1 MKECFEFV
9 LHRIGALLGSD
20 LADPLILPSSGDRLL
35 TFPLR
40 MGERF
45 LDVNILAGLHGPNR
59 RQAVPMVAG
68 RDDDGVDV
76 GVFDEFAKIG
86 RCFRI
91 GKSGFGF
98 RNAGR
103 VRIGQSDDLHAGN
116 FGETPHEFVGSSA
129 ATEKC
134 KSDLV
139 VGRRMGSEAAGES
152 CGTKGRLGEE
162 LTSSQFGGFHGEECN
177 RKQKGSGGMGQ
188 GPADGQGTC
197 LWAGSGDGSGRG
209 QESFPGTVTGILQRH
224 GDPRVGR
231 WSYRIAQEFHAG
243 LSWRTPPLFA
253 VATHTRA
260 NDIFP
265 SRLATLGAWHDVVE
279 AQLAHRSGLTAVLA
293 AMGVA
298 GKERFSVETD
308 SRFRD
313 AIVEN
318 ESDDSG
324 YLQFPRRGFDVI
336 FAELFFH
343 RVQVGKLAPIF
354 EVVVDVLIVLDRDHL
369 GTATVQ
375 ERHGT
380 THIDHTDGHIKSIQ
394 NQHTAI

>member
-1 MKECFEFV
+1 MEESFEFL
-9 LHRIGALLGSD
+9 LHRVGALLGSD
-20 LADPLILPSSGDRLL
+20 LADPLIFPSSGDRLL

-40 MGERF
+40 MGERL
-45 LDVNILAGLHGPNR
+45 LDVNILAGLHGPDR
-59 RQAVPMVAG
+59 RKAVPMVARG
-68 RDDDGVDV
+68 HDDRVDV
-76 GVFDEFAKIG
+76 RVFDEFAKIG
-86 RCFRI
+86 RCFGI

-103 VRIGQSDDLHAGN
+103 VRIGQSDNLHTGN
-116 FGETPHEFVGSSA
+116 LGEAAHEFVGSSA
-129 ATEKC
+129 ATEEC
-134 KSDLV
+134 ESDFV
-139 VGRRMGSEAAGES
+139 VGRRMGSEATGEPGS
-152 CGTKGRLGEE
+152 TKGRLGEE
-162 LTSSQFGGFHGEECN
+162 LTSSQFEGFHGEECN
-177 RKQKGSGGMGQ
+177 RGQKGFRVGWSRGL
-188 GPADGQGTC
+188 PR
-197 LWAGSGDGSGRG
+197 AGSGDGSGRG
-209 QESFPGTVTGILQRH
+209 QEGFPRTVTRILQRH
-224 GDPRVGR
+224 CDPWVGR
-231 WSYRIAQEFHAG
+231 WSDRVAQEFHAG
-243 LSWRTPPLFA
+243 LGGCSPTLFA

-265 SRLATLGAWHDVVE
+265 SRLATLGAGHDVVE
-279 AQLAHRSGLTAVLA
+279 AQLAQGSGLTAILA

-369 GTATVQ
+369 GAATVQ

-380 THIDHTDGHIKSIQ
+380 THVDHTDGHIKSIQ

>member
-1 MKECFEFV
+1 MEESFEFL
-9 LHRIGALLGSD
+9 LHRVGALLGSD
-20 LADPLILPSSGDRLL
+20 LADPLIFPSSGDRLL

-45 LDVNILAGLHGPNR
+45 LDVNILAGLHGPDR
-59 RQAVPMVAG
+59 RKAVPMVAG

-86 RCFRI
+86 RCFGI

-103 VRIGQSDDLHAGN
+103 VRIGQSDNLHTGN
-116 FGETPHEFVGSSA
+116 LGEAAHEFVGSSA
-129 ATEKC
+129 ATEEC
-134 KSDLV
+134 ESDFV
-139 VGRRMGSEAAGES
+139 VGRRMGSEATGEPG
-152 CGTKGRLGEE
+152 GTKGRLGEK
-162 LTSSQFGGFHGEECN
+162 LTSSQFEGFHGEECN
-177 RKQKGSGGMGQ
+177 REQKGFRGGWSRGL
-188 GPADGQGTC
+188 PR
-197 LWAGSGDGSGRG
+197 AGSGDGSGRG
-209 QESFPGTVTGILQRH
+209 QEGFPRTVTRILQRH
-224 GDPRVGR
+224 CDTWVGR
-231 WSYRIAQEFHAG
+231 WSDRIAQEFHAG
-243 LSWRTPPLFA
+243 LGRCSPTLFA
-253 VATHTRA
+253 VATHTRT

-265 SRLATLGAWHDVVE
+265 SRLATLGAGHDVVE
-279 AQLAHRSGLTAVLA
+279 AQLAQGSGLTAILA

-369 GTATVQ
+369 GAATVQ

-380 THIDHTDGHIKSIQ
+380 THVDHTDGHIKSIQ

>member
-1 MKECFEFV
+1 MEECFEFL
-9 LHRIGALLGSD
+9 LHRVGALLSSD
-20 LADPLILPSSGDRLL
+20 LADPLILPSSGDRLF

-45 LDVNILAGLHGPNR
+45 LDVNVLAGLHGPDR
-59 RQAVPMVAG
+59 RKAVPMVAG

-86 RCFRI
+86 RCFGI

-103 VRIGQSDDLHAGN
+103 VRIGQSDNLHAGN
-116 FGETPHEFVGSSA
+116 LGETPHEFVGSSA
-129 ATEKC
+129 ATEEC
-134 KSDLV
+134 ESDFV
-139 VGRRMGSEAAGES
+139 VGRRMGSEATGES

-162 LTSSQFGGFHGEECN
+162 LASSQFGGFHREECN
-177 RKQKGSGGMGQ
+177 RGQKGSGGMGQ
-188 GPADGQGTC
+188 GSAEGS
-197 LWAGSGDGSGRG
+197 SGDGSGRG
-209 QESFPGTVTGILQRH
+209 QEGFPRTVTRILQRH
-224 GDPRVGR
+224 SDPRVGR
-231 WSYRIAQEFHAG
+231 WSDRIAQEFHSGLAG
-243 LSWRTPPLFA
+243 RTPTLLA

-265 SRLATLGAWHDVVE
+265 SRLATLGAGHDVIE
-279 AQLAHRSGLTAVLA
+279 AQLAHGSGLTAILA

-298 GKERFSVETD
+298 GEERFSVETD
-308 SRFRD
+308 GRFRD

-324 YLQFPRRGFDVI
+324 YLKFTRRGFDVI
-336 FAELFFH
+336 FAELFFQ
-343 RVQVGKLAPIF
+343 RVQVRKLAPIF
-354 EVVVDVLIVLDRDHL
+354 EVVVDVLLVLDRDHL
-369 GTATVQ
+369 GTAAVQ